1 MAGTP
6 GDSARQITLR
16 AGEVQRI
23 LLSAGETIV
32 IDADPSSLQTT
43 VEDGNFV
50 IIGPEGGRIVLV
62 AAASDAETINVSI
75 GGNIASLLD
84 TIAIAMA
91 NIQSAAG
98 GPTPAAG
105 PAGGNNQNQNTSDGN
120 NSTLFENPDLRGSD
134 GDEGLGGG
142 NGGGG
147 ASGGDG
153 GSTGGATQAFRS
165 SGATG
170 TSSLGTNSAPTA
182 MALSS
187 TSISENAAGSVVGTL
202 SVVDP
207 DAGDTHTWSVD
218 DSRFE
223 VVGGALKLKPGMS
236 LDRESA
242 SSVVLNVTATDAG
255 GLSRTE
261 AFTIT
266 VMNVNE
272 VPTDLVL
279 SGSSVAENL
288 AGGVIGTLSATD
300 PDAGDTHTW
309 SVDDSRFEVV
319 AGALKLKEGVSLDFE
334 ATRSVSLKVTATDAG
349 GLSLQQAVVVTV
361 NDKIERYA
369 GTEGN
374 DTLVGDSGA
383 NSFVPGGGT
392 DRVLAGGGDDV
403 IVYNADV
410 LQWTPGWG
418 AHNVG
423 SPTVAGTGEI
433 VSIQGKARS
442 YDAFDGGE
450 GRDTIVLTAADDALF
465 LDDIHSPHPGTPTE
479 GRVLGIEVFE
489 AGDGNDVIDLTS
501 TRVAYTTAATMYGGA
516 GDDVLWAGDAAD
528 RLEGGAGNDNL
539 WGGGGKDSLLG
550 GDGADRLTGSVGDD
564 VLEGGAGA
572 DTLTGGAGADRFVYR
587 ADAIGAADIIAD
599 FGSGDVLDVSQL
611 LATLGGTPATAAQ
624 YLAFFQ
630 SGTSVVMRVDAGG
643 AGVDAADPVLATIQN
658 QTVAQVQAQ
667 TNFG

>member
-223 VVGGALKLKPGMS
+223 VVAGALKLKPGES

-266 VMNVNE
+266 VTNVNE

-319 AGALKLKEGVSLDFE
+319 AGALKLKAGVSLDFE
-334 ATRSVSLKVTATDAG
+334 TTPSVSIKVTATDTG

-479 GRVLGIEVFE
+479 GRVLGIEVFD

-501 TRVAYTTAATMYGGA
+501 TRVAYTTAATMSGGA

-528 RLEGGAGNDNL
+528 RLEGGVGNDNL
-539 WGGGGKDSLLG
+539 WGGGNDTLLG
-550 GDGADRLTGSVGDD
+550 G
-564 VLEGGAGA
+564 
-572 DTLTGGAGADRFVYR
+572 
-587 ADAIGAADIIAD
+587 
-599 FGSGDVLDVSQL
+599 
-611 LATLGGTPATAAQ
+611 
-624 YLAFFQ
+624 
-630 SGTSVVMRVDAGG
+630 
-643 AGVDAADPVLATIQN
+643 
-658 QTVAQVQAQ
+658 
-667 TNFG
+667 